1 MLNYLSPAEA
11 VRLVKSG
18 DTIVV
23 QGSTS
28 IPMVLLRALTERASE
43 LRDVKVISGF
53 GVHPE
58 EAPYAKRELMD
69 SFRALNIFVPNNL
82 RRAMREGVADTIPC
96 FLGEVPF
103 LFRSGQVPVDVAFL
117 NVSEPDE
124 NGYCSYGIS
133 ADIAFSSGSLTFR
146 NATSTGTCPLRN
158 KNGTSPRKH
167 GIVSATPSRMARRR
181 LLGTKIFSARNE
193 SMSSFLA

>member
-1 MLNYLSPAEA
+1 MKYQSPEEA

-28 IPMVLLRALTERASE
+28 IPMVLLKALTKRANE
-43 LRDVKVISGF
+43 LRDVKIISGF

-58 EAPYAKRELMD
+58 EAPYAKEELMD

-82 RRAMREGVADTIPC
+82 RNAMRMGVADTIPC
-96 FLGEVPF
+96 FLGEVPS
-103 LFRSGQVPVDVAFL
+103 LFRSGLIPVDVAFL

-124 NGYCSYGIS
+124 EGYCSYGIS
-133 ADIAFSSGSLTFR
+133 ADIAFSG
-146 NATSTGTCPLRN
+146 AECAKVIIAQVN
-158 KNGTSPRKH
+158 KY
-167 GIVSATPSRMARRR
+167 
-181 LLGTKIFSARNE
+181 
-193 SMSSFLA
+193 

>member
-96 FLGEVPF
+96 FLG
-103 LFRSGQVPVDVAFL
+103 
-117 NVSEPDE
+117 
-124 NGYCSYGIS
+124 
-133 ADIAFSSGSLTFR
+133 
-146 NATSTGTCPLRN
+146 
-158 KNGTSPRKH
+158 
-167 GIVSATPSRMARRR
+167 
-181 LLGTKIFSARNE
+181 TKILSARNE
-193 SMSSFLA
+193 SINSRLAYGASSGCTPKPEMIFTSRNSLARSVSACKSTIGMEVEPCTTIVSPDFTRRTASAGDKYCIKILFIEIISIEQC